1 MTANFRDKLKLRDY
15 IAFQSNS
22 VTLQIHVYNI
32 DIGMKFSN
40 LFGTSLLVIQVV
52 KAIRK
57 TKVSQPE
64 FNRNILYVSISKVRN
79 VT

>member
-22 VTLQIHVYNI
+22 VTLQIHVYNN
-32 DIGMKFSN
+32 IGMKFSN

-64 FNRNILYVSISKVRN
+64 FNGNILYVSISKVRN

>member
-1 MTANFRDKLKLRDY
+1 MYT
-15 IAFQSNS
+15 IS
-22 VTLQIHVYNI
+22 V
-32 DIGMKFSN
+32 IGMKFSN

-64 FNRNILYVSISKVRN
+64 FNGNILYVSISKVRN